1 MSGRPDGDAP
11 RDVVFTFRMTAAE
24 ARLLDKATRR
34 AGTTR
39 SEFIRSVA
47 LEVAERVAPTAD
59 WRPPSARLRPR
70 VPA

>member
-47 LEVAERVAPTAD
+47 LEVAERVAN
-59 WRPPSARLRPR
+59 R
-70 VPA
+70 